1 MDFAFWSSTK
11 VSTRCKGYSGKHE
24 NDCHLRGVLCVLAL
38 PRAVIVNYFG
48 SVLHVANTA
57 LWTVQYSAY
66 SYSSSPEILLTSL
79 NIFFLLPYFFLKW
92 LQHCSSYQGLGAVM
106 RRADTSM

>member
-11 VSTRCKGYSGKHE
+11 VSTRRKGYSGKQE
-24 NDCHLRGVLCVLAL
+24 NDYHLKEVLCVLAL
-38 PRAVIVNYFG
+38 PRAIIVNYFG

-66 SYSSSPEILLTSL
+66 SYGSSPEIVLISLIIFFTSL
-79 NIFFLLPYFFLKW
+79 FFSENGYSIYSIPAIKDLVLL
-92 LQHCSSYQGLGAVM
+92 
-106 RRADTSM
+106 